1 MADPSKKSRISDE
14 VKLGVAFILA
24 VTVFISGLFYLKDY
38 RITGGTYEIKARFE
52 DMSGIKNKDPVL
64 LGGVKVGQVIAVGF
78 ENQKPYSLMRIYEEF
93 PLPVDSKIRVVNLS
107 FLGEV
112 GLEIE
117 IGTSSTLTQEGGILE
132 GLSVMGVQD
141 MIVKG
146 DTMSDRLQTLL
157 DNANTILNEDMDR
170 SLKSSLG
177 NVEELTSELRTTLQQ
192 EKRQINHTLGNL
204 DSLLLSAKDISQS
217 ERLKISRTM
226 SNLEKTSGQLGDMIT
241 DLQGTTTSLTA
252 IMQKIERGEGT
263 LGKLVNDDKL
273 YLDMNRL
280 MVNLDGL
287 VVDLKENPKR
297 YINVSIF

>member
-1 MADPSKKSRISDE
+1 MADPSKKSIVSNE

-24 VTVFISGLFYLKDY
+24 VAVFISGLFYLKDY
-38 RITGGTYEIKARFE
+38 RITGGTYEIKARFD

-78 ENQKPYSLMRIYEEF
+78 EDQKPYCLMRIYEEF
-93 PLPVDSKIRVVNLS
+93 PLPIDSKIRVVNLS

-117 IGTSSTLTQEGGILE
+117 IGTSSNLAQEGGVLE

-157 DNANTILNEDMDR
+157 DNANNILNEDLDR
-170 SLKSSLG
+170 SLKSTLG
-177 NVEELTSELRTTLQQ
+177 NVEELTTELRTTLQQ
-192 EKRQINHTLGNL
+192 EKRQVNHTLANL
-204 DSLLLSAKDISQS
+204 DSLLLSAKDLSQS
-217 ERLKISRTM
+217 ERLKISQTM

-241 DLQGTTTSLTA
+241 ELQVTTKSLTS
-252 IMQKIERGEGT
+252 IIQKIERGEGT

-297 YINVSIF
+297 YLNVSIF